1 MRKNKLI
8 TTLLIST
15 LALSSLLTACGSK
28 KNTSE
33 NETEVVTEA
42 TPDTLTSADGSSV
55 EGVELEGLTF
65 NSEAVDM
72 TDEMNQA
79 IENSGLAG
87 TFTSAVS
94 FDFNIT
100 DANNE
105 KVQPNG
111 TVSIT
116 KTLDTLELPE
126 GYSVEYKVYYYNPDT
141 KMMEACETSNDGNV
155 VTFSTTHFSV
165 YSYYFYYFNANK
177 DLVTNILTTDEGV
190 KFFTGDEYAK
200 YMIEEDE
207 KTYQAE
213 QAAKT
218 QAQAE
223 AEAKASS
230 SNSSSSSTSN
240 TTNEVADN
248 SSSSTN
254 TSSNDTSSSDSSSST
269 NSSSSDSQYIKAISI
284 IDGRD
289 LTDSWQVTWSM
300 LHETKNPRIYAYA
313 CGYPGIDYVIVF
325 NEDLTIGQLAS
336 QVKSDVSKEE
346 YDVEIDAVWEA
357 YLQFAN

>member
-1 MRKNKLI
+1 MKKNKLI

-15 LALSSLLTACGSK
+15 LALSSLLTACGTK

-33 NETEVVTEA
+33 NTTELVTEA

-79 IENSGLAG
+79 IENSGFAG

-116 KTLDTLELPE
+116 KALDTLELPE

-207 KTYQAE
+207 KAYQAE
-213 QAAKT
+213 QAAKA

-223 AEAKASS
+223 AQAQASS
-230 SNSSSSSTSN
+230 SNSTSSSTSN

-254 TSSNDTSSSDSSSST
+254 ESSNDTSVSDSSSS
-269 NSSSSDSQYIKAISI
+269 SSSSQYIKAINI
-284 IDGRD
+284 LDGRD
-289 LTDSWQVTWSM
+289 LTDAWQITWSD
-300 LHETKNPRIYAYA
+300 LHETKNPRIYAQPS
-313 CGYPGIDYVIVF
+313 GYPGVDRIYVF
-325 NEDLTIGQLAS
+325 NEDLTIAQMCSTAS
-336 QVKSDVSKEE
+336 GDTQEKYDQV
-346 YDVEIDAVWEA
+346 IDTIWQI
-357 YLQFAN
+357 YLKHAN